1 MENGIRTHETLWWS
15 VEPIQWRRR
24 SYHGV
29 DGGFPFTFLQS
40 FSRLLPAADLLW
52 RQAQQPTHLLP
63 EEVSVPIINRP
74 IVCQYLHSRDL
85 VALRAKH
92 NCLIFHRLCQN
103 AAVTFYMDFFCF
115 DFHCIKKCYWVV
127 RTTSH
132 LAVFLHRSVDLC
144 VACTSEH
151 RTTSPVESSHDR

>member
-1 MENGIRTHETLWWS
+1 MENGIRTHVTRWWS
-15 VEPIQWRRR
+15 VELIKWWQR

-29 DGGFPFTFLQS
+29 DGGFSFTFLQS

-85 VALRAKH
+85 VALRGKH
-92 NCLIFHRLCQN
+92 NCLIFHHLCQMT
-103 AAVTFYMDFFCF
+103 AAVTFYMEILLRF
-115 DFHCIKKCYWVV
+115 KRCYWAV
-127 RTTSH
+127 RITSH